1 MRLKAR
7 RARKFY
13 KSDTQYIRAV
23 YQRNREKI
31 VNNISFEWLGVF
43 YQDKNIIDDTLRT
56 KKGIEKAK
64 EAYKLYKENP
74 KKMTLEERLTYE
86 DNKKQLEKNAY
97 KAFKDLVQDQMEY
110 TDPNTKKNYTVE
122 RAILRESRSKDLNK
136 EWTTADVYAR
146 NFHELIKKNTDIK
159 EIFYQ
164 HEGISRI
171 DYKQYQFLGY
181 YKVRGGKSVA
191 VYNYGDSYFLEYQSP
206 KGGTGGGIEY
216 ISGFQWQ
223 RYIEDGTL
231 ALETYRKRS
240 K

>member
-13 KSDTQYIRAV
+13 KSDKQYIRAV
-23 YQRNREKI
+23 YQTNKDKI
-31 VNNISFEWLGVF
+31 INNISIEWLGRKF
-43 YQDKNIIDDTLRT
+43 QDKNITDDMIRRRQ
-56 KKGIEKAK
+56 GIEAAE
-64 EAYKLYKENP
+64 EAIKLYNKNP
-74 KKMTLEERLTYE
+74 KKMTLEERMTYQ
-86 DNKKQLEKNAY
+86 DNKKIIEKAAY
-97 KAFKDLVQDQMEY
+97 SAFKDLVEDQMEY
-110 TDPNTKKNYTVE
+110 TDPDTKKNYTVE

-136 EWTTADVYAR
+136 NWSTADVYAR

-231 ALETYRKRS
+231 ALETYRKRN